1 MEKDLLQPKNNF
13 KLSAIIL
20 CAGEGIRFKEIT
32 KDIPKPL
39 IKIESLNNISILHHS
54 INNLF
59 FIGIEQIAII
69 IGHLGSKIDN
79 FITSLKKKESSLEE
93 KLVII
98 DAGTQYKLGP
108 LYSFLSITRYERFF
122 KKEQN
127 KQLYIVIPGDTIFEL
142 ALLKEI
148 IALISANFNLI
159 QKNPTLFYQKVEV
172 KALKKKHE
180 NKVSNSRELI
190 SIVEIE
196 KKGSKQIFKGIT
208 KQNVKNLHDSDNVK
222 QLIPVLVFSYNFIN
236 EIMELKKNDAIKT
249 ISKILNIM
257 ARKGREINAINITN
271 ELNFYD
277 IDNKIDLIKFE
288 NIKKKRKG

>member
-39 IKIESLNNISILHHS
+39 IKIKSLNNISILHHS
-54 INNLF
+54 INNLIL
-59 FIGIEQIAII
+59 IGIEQIAII

-79 FITSLKKKESSLEE
+79 FITSLKKKKSSLEE

-122 KKEQN
+122 KKEQ
-127 KQLYIVIPGDTIFEL
+127 KERLYIVIPGDTIFEF

-148 IALISANFNLI
+148 LALISANFNVI
-159 QKNPTLFYQKVEV
+159 QKNPILFYQKVEV

-190 SIVEIE
+190 SIIEIE
-196 KKGSKQIFKGIT
+196 KKGSKKIFKGIT
-208 KQNVKNLHDSDNVK
+208 KQNLKNLRDSDYIK

-236 EIMELKKNDAIKT
+236 EIMELKNNAIKT
-249 ISKILNIM
+249 ISKMLNIM

-271 ELNFYD
+271 KLNFYD
-277 IDNKIDLIKFE
+277 IDNKIDLINFE
-288 NIKKKRKG
+288 NIRKKKG